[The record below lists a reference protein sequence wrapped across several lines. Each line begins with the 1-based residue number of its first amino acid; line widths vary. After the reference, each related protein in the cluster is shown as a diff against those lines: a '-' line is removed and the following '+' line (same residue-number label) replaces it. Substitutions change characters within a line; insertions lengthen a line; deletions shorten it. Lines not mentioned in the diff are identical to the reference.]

1 MTVCFA
7 SFEGFEGCVQSCR
20 NAAAILGGEC
30 AVIPRTGD
38 PPATVMAAGVLVL
51 SSWHERYEPILA
63 RRKGPVVPRWHS
75 ALIQSDLAE
84 EQDKIA
90 RIIELLDR
98 RVVSAVAADDLEF
111 ARALGR
117 DDVVYL
123 PNVLAEAS
131 YHGVAPAPLRGV
143 HVSLFGTAEG
153 RKNIMVQSAAFE
165 RARRAAGDAAWM
177 LHLNGQSFADRG
189 YDRWLEAAR
198 IPYVD
203 HGWLDR
209 TAYLSLV
216 AAMHAGLCATLSESY
231 CYVAADHVALRVPIV
246 ASPAI
251 ACLGD
256 DSPRARP
263 DRVDEVAAALAAALA
278 ARDDVATRQR
288 QSLFAQAHTNALIAR
303 AALVQ
308 INAFVRAGVLE
319 R

>member
-20 NAAAILGGEC
+20 NAAAVLGGEC

-38 PPATVMAAGVLVL
+38 PPATVVDAAVLVL

-63 RRKGPVVPRWHS
+63 RRKDPVVPRWHS
-75 ALIQSDLAE
+75 TLVQSDLAE
-84 EQDKIA
+84 EQAKIG
-90 RIIELLDR
+90 RIIDLLNR
-98 RVVSAVAADDLEF
+98 RVVRVVAANDREF

-123 PNVLAEAS
+123 PDVLAEVGYS
-131 YHGVAPAPLRGV
+131 GVMPAPLRGV
-143 HVSLFGTAEG
+143 HVSLFGSAEG
-153 RKNIMVQSAAFE
+153 RKNIMAQSAAFE
-165 RARRAAGDAAWM
+165 RARRAAGDPTWM
-177 LHLNGQSFADRG
+177 LHLNGQSLADRG

-209 TAYLSLV
+209 PAYLSLV
-216 AAMHAGLCATLSESY
+216 AAMNAGLCATLSESY
-231 CYVAADHVALRVPIV
+231 CYAAADHVALGVPIV

-256 DSPRARP
+256 DSPRVRP
-263 DRVDEVAAALAAALA
+263 DRVDDIAAALAAALA
-278 ARDDVATRQR
+278 GRDELASRQHD
-288 QSLFAQAHTNALIAR
+288 SLVAQALTNARIAQ

-308 INAFVRAGVLE
+308 INALLDR
-319 R
+319 